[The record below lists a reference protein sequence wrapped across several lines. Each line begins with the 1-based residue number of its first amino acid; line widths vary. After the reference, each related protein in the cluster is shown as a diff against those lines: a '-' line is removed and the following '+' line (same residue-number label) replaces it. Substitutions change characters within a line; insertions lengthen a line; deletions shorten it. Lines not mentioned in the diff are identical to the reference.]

1 MKLVIILASLLTVA
15 SCCKKEENVPTECE
29 IKCSITQEDGNG
41 GLNGARY
48 FFDPKEKKCKLGR
61 WTGSDKLK
69 PFETLEEC
77 EACGC
82 E

>member
-1 MKLVIILASLLTVA
+1 MKNVQIFFLTIFGILSA
-15 SCCKKEENVPTECE
+15 CCHEESQTECE

-41 GLNGARY
+41 DLNGARY

-61 WTGSDKLK
+61 WTGSDNLK